1 MNAILEQYLR
11 GYCNYQQDNWYE
23 LLSFA
28 EFSYNNSVSAATKVS
43 PFFANY
49 GYNPRFQIL
58 ARNGRQPESLELK
71 DFCNNNKNLENFI
84 KSEIR
89 YAQEIASENVNKSRQ
104 APPLI
109 KRGDQV
115 WLLRRHIS
123 TTRPSNKL
131 DHKRLG
137 PFKVSKKNI
146 VT

>member
-1 MNAILEQYLR
+1 M
-11 GYCNYQQDNWYE
+11 
-23 LLSFA
+23 
-28 EFSYNNSVSAATKVS
+28 
-43 PFFANY
+43 
-49 GYNPRFQIL
+49 

-71 DFCNNNKNLENFI
+71 EFCNNIKNLENFI

-89 YAQEIASENVNKSRQ
+89 YAQKIASENVNKSRQ

-137 PFKVSKKNI
+137 PFKVSKKISSHAYCNGCES
-146 VT
+146 VGDL